1 MKMILPH
8 IFRRARAVLIA
19 SAMVCLAGLA
29 IPVPSS
35 AQDEGSKPPAGESA
49 EPAAGT
55 ETTKTALDYYKS
67 GGAMMHPIL
76 LCSIG
81 TIAVLGYAFLQIT
94 RKKMMPAGLHQTLV
108 RHMQNQQI
116 AEAYQ
121 ICEDNPNS
129 YTKVVSSALLKVNFD
144 RDLANK
150 ASMEQAIMD
159 SLDEEETRQMLW
171 INYLNVFATI
181 APMLGLLGT
190 VAGMILSFDQLAAG
204 KSDPSELAGGIG
216 VAMITTA
223 GGLLVGIP
231 AMFFYFFFRNRVMG
245 IMTSIQKNA
254 TFLIDVLS
262 GEVRLASGGGPQDR
276 AMTMAAGTAAAE
288 DSRPE

>member
-1 MKMILPH
+1 MRKRIAFSTRPLVLVAAILLGP
-8 IFRRARAVLIA
+8 
-19 SAMVCLAGLA
+19 LAA
-29 IPVPSS
+29 IVF
-35 AQDEGSKPPAGESA
+35 AQDAPAPAETGEVK
-49 EPAAGT
+49 
-55 ETTKTALDYYKS
+55 TKTALDYYNS
-67 GGAMMHPIL
+67 GGSMMHPIL

-94 RKKMMPAGLHQTLV
+94 RKKMMPMGLHQTLV
-108 RHMQNQQI
+108 RQMQQKQVG
-116 AEAYQ
+116 EAYQ
-121 ICEDNPNS
+121 LCQDNQNS
-129 YTKVVSSALLKVNFD
+129 YTNTVASALLKVNFD

-159 SLDEEETRQMLW
+159 SLDEEETKQMMW
-171 INYLNVFATI
+171 VNYLNVFATI

-190 VAGMILSFDQLAAG
+190 VGGMILSFDQLAAG

-262 GEVRLASGGGPQDR
+262 GEVRLSADGAPQDQ
-276 AMTMAAGTAAAE
+276 APAHQPEAE
-288 DSRPE
+288 ESRPG

>member
-1 MKMILPH
+1 MIPNS
-8 IFRRARAVLIA
+8 FTSSRRRLA
-19 SAMVCLAGLA
+19 SLLAGSTAALLLGLL
-29 IPVPSS
+29 VVTPSS
-35 AQDEGSKPPAGESA
+35 GQNKAVDDPPPP
-49 EPAAGT
+49 PAAGT

-94 RKKMMPAGLHQTLV
+94 RKKMMPMGTHQTLV
-108 RHMQNQQI
+108 RHMQNQQV
-116 AEAYQ
+116 ADAYQ

-159 SLDEEETRQMLW
+159 ALDEEETRQMLW

-262 GEVRLASGGGPQDR
+262 GEVRLSTGGTPRDH
-276 AMTMAAGTAAAE
+276 APATVEAE
-288 DSRPE
+288 ESNPE

>member
-1 MKMILPH
+1 MKSRIPFTTRPLLLVAAILLAPL
-8 IFRRARAVLIA
+8 AANL
-19 SAMVCLAGLA
+19 SAQDA
-29 IPVPSS
+29 PVPSE
-35 AQDEGSKPPAGESA
+35 DGEVK
-49 EPAAGT
+49 
-55 ETTKTALDYYKS
+55 TKTALDYYNS
-67 GGAMMHPIL
+67 GGSMMHPIL

-94 RKKMMPAGLHQTLV
+94 RRKMMPMGLHQTLV
-108 RHMQNQQI
+108 RHMQQNQVG
-116 AEAYQ
+116 EAYQ
-121 ICEDNPNS
+121 LCTDNPNS
-129 YTKVVSSALLKVNFD
+129 YTNVVASALLKVNFE

-159 SLDEEETRQMLW
+159 SLDEEETKQMMW
-171 INYLNVFATI
+171 VNYLNVFATI

-190 VAGMILSFDQLAAG
+190 VGGMILSFDQLAAG

-262 GEVRLASGGGPQDR
+262 GEVRLSAGGGPQDQVPGGH
-276 AMTMAAGTAAAE
+276 AHQAE
-288 DSRPE
+288 AEESRPG

>member
-1 MKMILPH
+1 MILQIRHAHSSPD
-8 IFRRARAVLIA
+8 AVG
-19 SAMVCLAGLA
+19 V
-29 IPVPSS
+29 PVLPRTRSI
-35 AQDEGSKPPAGESA
+35 PPALAFLFLLLCFPAFAQETPPGPSPVA
-49 EPAAGT
+49 EVK
-55 ETTKTALDYYKS
+55 TKTALDYYKS
-67 GGAMMHPIL
+67 GGSMMHPIL

-94 RKKMMPAGLHQTLV
+94 RKKMMPMGLHQTLT
-108 RHMQNQQI
+108 RHMQHRQVG
-116 AEAYQ
+116 EAFQ
-121 ICEDNPNS
+121 LCQDNPNS
-129 YTKVVSSALLKVNFD
+129 YTNVVSSALLKVNFD

-150 ASMEQAIMD
+150 VSMEQAIMD
-159 SLDEEETRQMLW
+159 SLDEEETKQMLW
-171 INYLNVFATI
+171 VNYLNVFATI

-190 VAGMILSFDQLAAG
+190 VGGMILSFDQLAAG

-262 GEVRLASGGGPQDR
+262 GEVRLSGEGAPGGEGPPPVE
-276 AMTMAAGTAAAE
+276 AE
-288 DSRPE
+288 ESLPTDA